1 VELSTDVQ
9 CIEMEDE
16 RNSTGGMGTTE
27 IKKESATGFGFP
39 ARNLLS
45 ILEARFED
53 IDWAPPHV

>member
-1 VELSTDVQ
+1 
-9 CIEMEDE
+9 MEDE